1 MLCFFETITCHLQ
14 SQVLIA
20 NQRRDPMKAT
30 NLESQVNQASLVNP
44 ANPVNRVNLANP
56 VNLVNPV
63 NPKNLE
69 KVNYRKEARYR

>member
-20 NQRRDPMKAT
+20 NQRRVPMKAT

-56 VNLVNPV
+56 VN
-63 NPKNLE
+63 PKNLE